1 MELNPRRLISSPQR
15 LRERLDAME
24 AEIQECRQLNLR
36 VAELADAVA
45 ELLVPLAD
53 SDDPR
58 VAEIIERYRLG
69 VSTEGPRP
77 VKPTP
82 PSETA

>member
-1 MELNPRRLISSPQR
+1 MELKARQLLTSPARLRRRLDE
-15 LRERLDAME
+15 LE
-24 AEIQECRQLNLR
+24 AEVQEARQLNLR
-36 VAELADAVA
+36 VAELVDAVT

-69 VSTEGPRP
+69 VSTEGHR
-77 VKPTP
+77 
-82 PSETA
+82 AR